1 MPKPKP
7 KPLGSM
13 GIYSISITQKYFHPL
28 KVKACQRKLL
38 LVEECVK
45 FCTST
50 KKFKKVLLYLI
61 KIFLNYLLE
70 FKRIWLDDCERLL
83 MKSI

>member
-13 GIYSISITQKYFHPL
+13 GIYPISITQKYFHPL

-45 FCTST
+45 FCTFT
-50 KKFKKVLLYLI
+50 KKFKEFFILYDKDIL
-61 KIFLNYLLE
+61 KLSALTLKE
-70 FKRIWLDDCERLL
+70 FR
-83 MKSI
+83 